1 MARKKKEKIEIVR
14 DYGQWIVPESWN
26 DITLKQ
32 MQEINKITK
41 QGEDFNMYDC
51 LYILC
56 NKTKEEVE
64 ALPVPF
70 FEEVCNRMIFLKTSL
85 PDVEPKPYVEIDGQ
99 RYQVNIINDLTV
111 GEYAAVDTVLR
122 TDENDLATILAVLCR
137 KPDEKFDKE
146 YENNEFDKR
155 IKMYE
160 NAKIIECL
168 PVINFFLSCWQMSEA
183 ISHLSSEVEQGIEA
197 IINDIQNSTGSGGS
211 KGISWRKRKKI
222 LRELK
227 KLKNQIC

>member
-1 MARKKKEKIEIVR
+1 MARKKKEKIEFVR

-70 FEEVCNRMIFLKTSL
+70 FEEICNRMIFLKTSL

-111 GEYAAVDTVLR
+111 GEYEAIDTVLR
-122 TDENDLATILAVLCR
+122 TDEDNLATMLAVLCR
-137 KPDEKFDKE
+137 KPDEKFDKTFQDKT
-146 YENNEFDKR
+146 FDER
-155 IKMYE
+155 IKMFE
-160 NAKIIECL
+160 NTNILTVL
-168 PVINFFLSCWQMSEA
+168 PVITFFLQCWMILNQVST
-183 ISHLSSEVEQGIEA
+183 LSSEVRENIEA
-197 IINDIQNSTGSGGS
+197 IINDIQSSTKSGAFFPLLS
-211 KGISWRKRKKI
+211 KKRKVLKQ
-222 LRELK
+222 LK
-227 KLKNQIC
+227 KLKSLI